1 MDKHLQKTSASSSMY
16 SFCEQSCNNSIMT
29 EQRALMRKNKTH
41 RVKHDMKTGNRS
53 PYLVSTFGIYY
64 LIFLSLVLV
73 KIFFYFE
80 CFLSKT
86 EDNRFI
92 FKKHFQHLGIK

>member
-1 MDKHLQKTSASSSMY
+1 MDKQLQKTSASSSMY
-16 SFCEQSCNNSIMT
+16 SFCEQSCNNSLMT
-29 EQRALMRKNKTH
+29 IRTEGIDEKNKTH
-41 RVKHDMKTGNRS
+41 RFKHDMKTGNRS

-80 CFLSKT
+80 CF
-86 EDNRFI
+86 FV
-92 FKKHFQHLGIK
+92 